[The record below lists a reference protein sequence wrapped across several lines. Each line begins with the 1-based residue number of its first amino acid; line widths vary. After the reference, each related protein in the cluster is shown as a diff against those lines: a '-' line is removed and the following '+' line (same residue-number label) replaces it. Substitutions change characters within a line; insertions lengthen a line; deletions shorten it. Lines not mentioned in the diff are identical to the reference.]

1 MQQARQEEL
10 IPKSEFVREQELAAN
25 SGVEFYKITRKAK
38 EMSAIDAQDDDD
50 DDEDSEAALIR
61 KFQAEQQDKLWL
73 SDKVRDR

>member
-1 MQQARQEEL
+1 M
-10 IPKSEFVREQELAAN
+10 REQELAAS

-38 EMSAIDAQDDDD
+38 EMSAIDAEDDD

>member
-1 MQQARQEEL
+1 MEEL
-10 IPKSEFVREQELAAN
+10 IPKSEFVREQELAEN

-38 EMSAIDAQDDDD
+38 EMSAIDAEDDEEAE
-50 DDEDSEAALIR
+50 DEDSEAALIR